1 MNKYHLTKED
11 EKDIKTYL
19 GKKLSE
25 GKLILFTGAGFSSG
39 AKDYEGR
46 NLPLSKDL
54 TKEISAL
61 IGIDDPT
68 SKLKDIFSL
77 ALSQKRKELCEYL
90 EKRLTVDSISLTETH
105 KLIINQPWY
114 RIYTVNVDD
123 LFRVAQVKFNFDR
136 KIECISNT
144 NSIQG
149 HHIDI
154 HNLNVTYLHGMLED
168 IPDKVIFSQEQYSE
182 RMFFLDA
189 FYNHLSAEILH
200 HPYLF
205 LGSQLDE
212 DIFWYYIYLRKT
224 KGPVD
229 NIDLRPRSFIVTPEL
244 SLTRQA
250 LLRDFN
256 INWIPQTDKEFCE
269 TFLSQITLESQK
281 GFMKIKQR
289 VTDAEIT
296 RIPTV
301 SELITFNKNKRQT
314 DHYLLGAEPSWK
326 DMSSGL
332 SIERD
337 KQKKWMKKIK
347 NCLEDTSQKATPLFI
362 FTGTAGDGKTSI
374 AMRIALELSSK
385 GQSIGWIDSDAE
397 VSPHQIIP
405 LVNKTEGLDA
415 LFIDTPD
422 MYGLEI
428 PRIIS
433 ELSLKKKLKFI
444 AVILRSTKVDRIIRG
459 PLLKTE
465 IQREEFSTY
474 RLTDNE
480 INQILDLL
488 ENQKLLGAL
497 KQKSRSEQIKA
508 FQEKADR
515 QLVVAMIETTSGGEF
530 VKKICEEFENLEHIS
545 KQIYCLVAIATSRN
559 HFLSDEDI
567 LIGIGENRDNSI
579 TNKIKDLT
587 KRGLFINNSGKG
599 LRVRHKLIAQT
610 VSEKLSLDKQL
621 MPYCCR
627 LAYIS
632 AVRFKSSLSKSE
644 RKRMNRLLKSMINH
658 DFLFK
663 VSSHNDEVRK
673 LYNSIEDFLKDHH
686 HFWLQ
691 RGCFELEIGNLSLAR
706 NYLNQSFE
714 IRPKDSLVILSLE
727 NLNFKEAIANPNTTS
742 SFDKAQEAYDRIV
755 QLIEERGQLDAYPYH
770 ILGSQGFAWA
780 KKGIKDVEKRK
791 KHLEDLLII
800 LKKGLENHPR
810 SNEIKDIKD
819 KVQKEIFH
827 FALRN

>member
-1 MNKYHLTKED
+1 MKKHHLTKED

-19 GKKLSE
+19 GRKLSE
-25 GKLILFTGAGFSSG
+25 GRLILFTGAGFSSS
-39 AKDYEGR
+39 AEDHQGR

-68 SKLKDIFSL
+68 SKLKDVFSL
-77 ALSQKRKELCEYL
+77 ALSQKRKELREYL
-90 EKRLTVDSISLTETH
+90 EKRLTVNSSSLTETH

-136 KIECISNT
+136 KIECISST
-144 NSIQG
+144 NSFQNNMVDIQ
-149 HHIDI
+149 
-154 HNLNVTYLHGMLED
+154 NLNVTYLHGMLED

-182 RMFFLDA
+182 RMVFSDA
-189 FYNHLSAEILH
+189 SYNCLSAEILQY
-200 HPYLF
+200 PCLF
-205 LGSQLDE
+205 IGSQLDE
-212 DIFWYYIYLRKT
+212 DIFWHYIYLRKA

-229 NIDLRPRSFIVTPEL
+229 NIELRPRSFIVTPEL
-244 SLTRQA
+244 SPVKQG

-256 INWIPQTDKEFCE
+256 INWIPQTDKEFCA
-269 TFLSQITLESQK
+269 TFLSQLTLESQK
-281 GFMKIKQR
+281 GFIKIKQQ
-289 VTDAEIT
+289 VIDAEIT
-296 RIPTV
+296 KIPTV

-314 DHYLLGAEPSWK
+314 NHYLLGAEPSWK
-326 DMSSGL
+326 DVSSGL

-337 KQKKWMKKIK
+337 KQRKWMKKIK
-347 NCLEDTSQKATPLFI
+347 NCLEETNQKATPLFI

-374 AMRIALELSSK
+374 AMRIALELSGQ

-397 VSPHQIIP
+397 VPPHQIIP
-405 LVNKTEGLDA
+405 LVKKTEGLDA

-444 AVILRSTKVDRIIRG
+444 AVILRSTKIDRIVRG
-459 PLLKTE
+459 PLLNSE

-474 RLTDNE
+474 HLTDNE

-488 ENQKLLGAL
+488 EDQNLLGVL
-497 KQKSRSEQIKA
+497 KQKSRDEQVKV

-515 QLVVAMIETTSGGEF
+515 QLIVAMIETTSGKDF
-530 VKKICEEFENLEHIS
+530 VKKICEEFEGLEDIS

-559 HFLSDEDI
+559 HFLSYEDI
-567 LIGIGENRDNSI
+567 LIGIGEHRDNSI
-579 TNKIKDLT
+579 TNKIKELI
-587 KRGLFINNSGKG
+587 KRGLLIDNSGKG
-599 LRVRHKLIAQT
+599 LRVRHKLIAQK
-610 VSEKLSLDKQL
+610 VSDRLSSDQQL

-632 AVRFKSSLSKSE
+632 AVRFKSSLSRSE
-644 RKRMNRLLKSMINH
+644 RTRMNRLLKSMINH

-663 VSSHNDEVRK
+663 ISSHEDEVKK
-673 LYNSIEDFLKDHH
+673 LYESIEDLLKDHH

-691 RGCFELEIGNLSLAR
+691 RGCFELAVGNLSLAR
-706 NYLNQSFE
+706 NYLSQSFNLNP
-714 IRPKDSLVILSLE
+714 RDSLVILSLE
-727 NLNFKEAIANPNTTS
+727 NLNFKEAIANPHTTA
-742 SFDKAQEAYDRIV
+742 SFDKAQEAYDKIV

-770 ILGSQGFAWA
+770 VLGSQGFAWA
-780 KKGIKDVEKRK
+780 KKGIK
-791 KHLEDLLII
+791 L
-800 LKKGLENHPR
+800 LKK
-810 SNEIKDIKD
+810 D
-819 KVQKEIFH
+819 KNIWKIC
-827 FALRN
+827 